1 MTLSHAYKNIS
12 RFRKRYGII
21 TGVRAIIHYCFVAI
35 RKSKLESKNY
45 VIKVNDTQLEVIP
58 GDLGTSLELLLFKTH
73 EPISTQIVKETLQKG
88 MICLDIGANIGYY
101 VTLESKVIGD
111 HGKIIAV
118 EPSPLNFEFLK
129 RNMERQS
136 TKNIQVFNFAAGDK
150 TGQINFVMD
159 ENESNSGRVISDD
172 EVSKWSGQVSRLP
185 VKTIDSFLEEIKI
198 DKIDFLRMDV
208 EGYEYHIFQG
218 MKNTIKKSKPI
229 IQIEVH
235 KSIMGI
241 KTTKKWLNE
250 LKNEG
255 YELKSY
261 IPRELDAP
269 LIGTINDIKRYS
281 LDELISM
288 LDEQLLPSFF
298 MLCLVNINKEQT
310 HTPSF

>member
-1 MTLSHAYKNIS
+1 MTISHAYKNIS

-21 TGVRAIIHYCFVAI
+21 TGIRAIIHYFFVAI
-35 RKSKLESKNY
+35 RKSKLDSKNF
-45 VIKVNDTQLEVIP
+45 VIEVNDTQLEVIP

-73 EPISTQIVKETLQKG
+73 EPISTQIVKETLEKG
-88 MICLDIGANIGYY
+88 MTCLDIGANIGYY

-111 HGKIIAV
+111 QGKILAI

-129 RNMERQS
+129 RNMELQS
-136 TKNIQVFNFAAGDK
+136 TKNIEVFNFAAGDK
-150 TGQINFVMD
+150 IGQINFVMD

-172 EVSKWSGQVSRLP
+172 KVTKWSGPVTKLP
-185 VKTIDSFLEEIKI
+185 VKTIDSFLDEIKI

-229 IQIEVH
+229 IAIEVH
-235 KSIMGI
+235 KSIMGVE
-241 KTTKKWLNE
+241 TTKKWLNE

-269 LIGTINDIKRYS
+269 FIGTLNDVKHYS
-281 LDELISM
+281 IYELIKK
-288 LDEQLLPSFF
+288 LENNELPSFF
-298 MLCLVNINKEQT
+298 MLTLQNKND
-310 HTPSF
+310 S

>member
-1 MTLSHAYKNIS
+1 MTVSHAYKNIS

-21 TGVRAIIHYCFVAI
+21 TGIRAIIHYFFVAI

-45 VIKVNDTQLEVIP
+45 VINVNETKLEVIP

-73 EPISTQIVKETLQKG
+73 EPISTQIVKKTLQRG
-88 MICLDIGANIGYY
+88 MVCLDIGANIGYY
-101 VTLESKVIGD
+101 VTLESKMIGD
-111 HGKIIAV
+111 EGKIIAI
-118 EPSPLNFEFLK
+118 EPSPLNFDYLK
-129 RNMERQS
+129 RNMMLQT
-136 TKNIQVFNFAAGDK
+136 TKNIEVFNFAAGDK
-150 TGQINFVMD
+150 IGQINFVMD

-172 EVSKWSGQVSRLP
+172 EAKKWSGPVTKLP

-235 KSIMGI
+235 KSIMGYE
-241 KTTKKWLNE
+241 TTKKWLIE

-269 LIGTINDIKRYS
+269 LIGTMNDIKKYS
-281 LDELISM
+281 LDELILM
-288 LDEQLLPSFF
+288 LDQKLLPSFF
-298 MLCLVNINKEQT
+298 MLSLVNMNKN
-310 HTPSF
+310 